1 MPSFP
6 IPRDAVEYPVMRTV
20 ILLTALTL
28 SVASWSAQE
37 PDPLLRRWVG
47 TLNLQPLHFDFFGD
61 TMLLLNDRTP
71 LSFSVEGDSLIAW
84 GDTTFTVRFW
94 FSMDRL
100 LVLTAESTLVTMSEQ
115 DRMARPI
122 FGLWRGNPIG
132 RSDEQI
138 ELRLGRGGV
147 ATYRSK
153 PKWQWITG
161 EWNRSTRVITLSWD
175 TDSTKW
181 GGRYDP
187 EGVLL
192 FDSTFAES
200 GTVVL
205 RKVYR

>member
-1 MPSFP
+1 
-6 IPRDAVEYPVMRTV
+6 MRTA

-37 PDPLLRRWVG
+37 QHPLLRRWVG

-61 TMLLLNDRTP
+61 TMLLLNDEKP
-71 LSFSVEGDSLIAW
+71 LSFSVEGDSLIVW
-84 GDTTFTVRFW
+84 GPDTTFTVRFW
-94 FSMDRL
+94 FSRDRL

-138 ELRLGRGGV
+138 ELRLRRGGV
-147 ATYRSK
+147 ASYRSK
-153 PKWQWITG
+153 PAWQWITG
-161 EWNRSTRVITLSWD
+161 EWNRSTRMITLSWD
-175 TDSTKW
+175 ADSTQW
-181 GGRYDP
+181 EGRYDP

-192 FDSTFAES
+192 FDSTYAES

>member
-1 MPSFP
+1 
-6 IPRDAVEYPVMRTV
+6 MRTV

-37 PDPLLRRWVG
+37 PDPLLKRWVG

-61 TMLLLNDRTP
+61 TMLLLNDRSA

-84 GDTTFTVRFW
+84 GPDTTFTVRFW

-138 ELRLGRGGV
+138 ELRLRRGGV
-147 ATYRSK
+147 AAYRSR

-161 EWNRSTRVITLSWD
+161 EWNRSTRMITLSWD
-175 TDSTKW
+175 TDSTQW

-192 FDSTFAES
+192 FDSTYAES

>member
-1 MPSFP
+1 
-6 IPRDAVEYPVMRTV
+6 MRTV
-20 ILLTALTL
+20 ILLTALTF

-61 TMLLLNDRTP
+61 TMLLLNDRKA

-84 GDTTFTVRFW
+84 GPDTTFTVRFW

-132 RSDEQI
+132 HRDEQI
-138 ELRLGRGGV
+138 ELSLGRGGV
-147 ATYRSK
+147 AAYRSK
-153 PKWQWITG
+153 PEWQWTTG
-161 EWNRSTRVITLSWD
+161 EWTRSTRIITLSWEA
-175 TDSTKW
+175 DSSQW
-181 GGRYDP
+181 VGQYDP
-187 EGVLL
+187 NGAVLS
-192 FDSTFAES
+192 FDSTWAES
-200 GTVVL
+200 GTVFL

>member
-1 MPSFP
+1 
-6 IPRDAVEYPVMRTV
+6 MRTV

-37 PDPLLRRWVG
+37 PHPLLRRWVG

-61 TMLLLNDRTP
+61 TMLLLNDSRA
-71 LSFSVEGDSLIAW
+71 LSFFIEGDSLIAW
-84 GDTTFTVRFW
+84 GPDTTFTVRFW

-100 LVLTAESTLVTMSEQ
+100 LVLTAESALVTMSEQ

-138 ELRLGRGGV
+138 ELSLVRGGV
-147 ATYRSK
+147 AAYRSQPEWK
-153 PKWQWITG
+153 WITG
-161 EWNRSTRVITLSWD
+161 EWNRSTRMITLSWD
-175 TDSTKW
+175 ADSTQW
-181 GGRYDP
+181 EGRYDP

-192 FDSTFAES
+192 FDSTYAES